1 MRTPD
6 WNPDDGLLGPA
17 GFIFRTPVRAKA
29 ARGAPR
35 ATGSRGI
42 SRARALVLE
51 RIRRVASRRP
61 EVMVKVSGASKGRK
75 HLREHLAYITRN
87 GELPVERENGEWIH
101 GRNDVRDLAAEWW
114 ALRGATRKANARDTI
129 NLVLSM
135 PIGTDRSGVEAS
147 ATAFAKAEFGGRYDY
162 VIAHHIDTDHPHA
175 HVTVR
180 AVGFDGKVLNPRK
193 ADLQRWRE
201 HFADALRAR
210 GVPAEATPRRS
221 RGVVKK
227 GQRQSVRHLDRRHAS
242 EVTRAK
248 IAASIQEVQ
257 DGASRTGE
265 GAWVAAV
272 KGRRQRLTKAWTALA
287 EALEAAHEREL
298 ASEVRRFAASMPP
311 LVSERDELLQRVR
324 TEIDKGLPP
333 HVREAHKPQR
343 RR

>member
-6 WNPDDGLLGPA
+6 WNVEDGLLGPA

-29 ARGAPR
+29 TRGAPK
-35 ATGSRGI
+35 AAGAGGVGS
-42 SRARALVLE
+42 ARALMLE

-75 HLREHLAYITRN
+75 HVREHLAYITRN

-101 GRNDVRDLAAEWW
+101 GRNEVRDLAAEWW

-135 PIGTDRSGVEAS
+135 PIGTDRSGVEFG

-162 VIAHHIDTDHPHA
+162 VIAHHGDTDHPHA

-180 AVGFDGKVLNPRK
+180 AVGFDGQVLNPRK

-201 HFADALRAR
+201 HFADMLRAH

-221 RGVVKK
+221 RGIVKK
-227 GQRQSVRHLDRRHAS
+227 GQRQSVRHLDRRQAS
-242 EVTRAK
+242 DVTRAK

-257 DGASRTGE
+257 NGTSSAAE
-265 GAWVAAV
+265 GAWIAAV
-272 KGRRQRLTKAWTALA
+272 KGRRQRLEKAWTALA
-287 EALEAAHEREL
+287 ESLDAVREGEL

-311 LVSERDELLQRVR
+311 LVSERDEFLQRVR
-324 TEIDKGLPP
+324 TEIDKARPP
-333 HVREAHKPQR
+333 HVREAKPQR